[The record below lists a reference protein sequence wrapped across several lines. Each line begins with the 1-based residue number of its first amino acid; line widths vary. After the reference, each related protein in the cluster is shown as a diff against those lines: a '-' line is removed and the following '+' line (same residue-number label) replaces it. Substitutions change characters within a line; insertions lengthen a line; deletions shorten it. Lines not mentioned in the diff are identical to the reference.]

1 MYNISGKVVKIM
13 STVSALAN
21 NTASVTRLTA
31 KGVLKPDSSIAD
43 SSVAPNLSAGNSSSS
58 SAYSL
63 SDSLSALLKDPS
75 SSQLNSTWSSIIN
88 NANGQSNSILKNLGN
103 AYDEGRKFIQ
113 SVADARSSISQLAK
127 DYTDTKSTFK
137 AELGSTMTDLSSS
150 ISKMRSGGFYVKGFT
165 EEDTQKNIKSVISNV
180 ADFAKNYNEAVG
192 FMNDNSSVSKR
203 VERLADSFA
212 DNTYFASSLNK
223 IGISVDK
230 KGALSIDETRL
241 AKALENDNGSTSY
254 TLGLLASRAENKV
267 SMTNAQSDR
276 LFPSIS
282 EMMGS
287 SMKQTQALYS
297 ASALTRQNA
306 YNSVGGLLDMYF

>member
-1 MYNISGKVVKIM
+1 M

>member
-31 KGVLKPDSSIAD
+31 KVVLKPDSSIAD

-113 SVADARSSISQLAK
+113 SVADAPASWQRTIPIQ
-127 DYTDTKSTFK
+127 K
-137 AELGSTMTDLSSS
+137 APSRLSSA
-150 ISKMRSGGFYVKGFT
+150 R
-165 EEDTQKNIKSVISNV
+165 
-180 ADFAKNYNEAVG
+180 
-192 FMNDNSSVSKR
+192 
-203 VERLADSFA
+203 
-212 DNTYFASSLNK
+212 
-223 IGISVDK
+223 
-230 KGALSIDETRL
+230 
-241 AKALENDNGSTSY
+241 
-254 TLGLLASRAENKV
+254 
-267 SMTNAQSDR
+267 
-276 LFPSIS
+276 P
-282 EMMGS
+282 
-287 SMKQTQALYS
+287 
-297 ASALTRQNA
+297 
-306 YNSVGGLLDMYF
+306 

>member
-1 MYNISGKVVKIM
+1 M

-127 DYTDTKSTFK
+127 DYTDTKRTFK

>member
-1 MYNISGKVVKIM
+1 M

-287 SMKQTQALYS
+287 SMTQTQALYS

>member
-1 MYNISGKVVKIM
+1 M

-88 NANGQSNSILKNLGN
+88 NANCQRNPILKNLGN

-203 VERLADSFA
+203 VERLAGSFA